1 MQLDHYIFIGFLG
14 EMSQSRTEE
23 MIEQATG
30 VAHLL
35 NKNIVANIPK
45 PESIDRLQQWQ
56 QVSESE
62 ILNCENSII
71 IIDEACQS
79 FNKKSLL
86 NLRLKG
92 NRLFWS
98 AQNLESI
105 DPTIQRLTEA
115 FCFCGEVGKQFEKYY
130 LSKTK

>member
-1 MQLDHYIFIGFLG
+1 
-14 EMSQSRTEE
+14 MSK
-23 MIEQATG
+23 QASW
-30 VAHLL
+30 VACLT

-45 PESIDRLQQWQ
+45 PESIDCVQQWQ
-56 QVSESE
+56 QVIENE

-79 FNKKSLL
+79 FEKKSLL

-98 AQNLESI
+98 AQNLEST

-115 FCFCGEVGKQFEKYY
+115 LCFCGEVDKQFEKYY